1 MAVAVRATGL
11 WKHYPSSAG
20 RLTVLRGVD
29 LVIESAATVAITG
42 ESGSGKSTLLNIVAG
57 LDHFGPGSVRVGSAD
72 LGNLDEAE
80 LARYRRSLGL
90 IFQFHHLLRD
100 FSALDNL
107 LVPTLIRGQRR
118 SHARR
123 RARDLLAAVGL
134 EERAHYFP
142 AELSGGE
149 RQRVA
154 VARALAGDPV
164 LVLADEPTGNLDERN
179 SQVVADLLFD
189 LVRREGA
196 TLVLVTHDPLLA
208 ARADFVYRLA
218 GGVLERVP

>member
-57 LDHFGPGSVRVGSAD
+57 LDHFGPGSVQVGSAD

-218 GGVLERVP
+218 GGVLQRVP

>member
-1 MAVAVRATGL
+1 MAVAVRAAAL
-11 WKHYPSSAG
+11 WKHYPGSAG

-29 LVIESAATVAITG
+29 LAIKPAATVAITG

-57 LDHFGPGSVRVGSAD
+57 LDHFGPGSVHVGNAD
-72 LGNLDEAE
+72 LGTLDEAE

-107 LVPTLIRGQRR
+107 LVPALIRGQRR
-118 SHARR
+118 TEARR

-196 TLVLVTHDPLLA
+196 TLVLVTHDSLLV

-218 GGVLERVP
+218 GGVLQRVP

>member
-20 RLTVLRGVD
+20 RLTVLRGLD
-29 LVIESAATVAITG
+29 LVVEPAATVAITG

-57 LDHFGPGSVRVGSAD
+57 LDHFGPGNVHVGSAD
-72 LGNLDEAE
+72 LGILDEAE

-107 LVPTLIRGQRR
+107 LVPALIRGQRR
-118 SHARR
+118 TQARR

-134 EERAHYFP
+134 EERVHYFP

-154 VARALAGDPV
+154 VARALAGAPA
-164 LVLADEPTGNLDERN
+164 LVLADEPTG
-179 SQVVADLLFD
+179 
-189 LVRREGA
+189 
-196 TLVLVTHDPLLA
+196 
-208 ARADFVYRLA
+208 
-218 GGVLERVP
+218 

>member
-29 LVIESAATVAITG
+29 LVIEPAATVAITG

-57 LDHFGPGSVRVGSAD
+57 LDRFGPGSVHVGSAD
-72 LGNLDEAE
+72 LGTLDEAE

-208 ARADFVYRLA
+208 ARADFAYRLA
-218 GGVLERVP
+218 AGVLQRVP

>member
-1 MAVAVRATGL
+1 VPVAVQVTGL
-11 WKHYPSSAG
+11 WKHYAGSAG
-20 RLTVLRGVD
+20 RLTVLRGLD
-29 LVIESAATVAITG
+29 LVIEPAATVAVTG

-57 LDHFGPGSVRVGSAD
+57 LDSFGPGSVRVGSAD
-72 LGNLDEAE
+72 LATLDEAE

-107 LVPTLIRGQRR
+107 LVPALIRGQRR
-118 SHARR
+118 TRARR

-134 EERAHYFP
+134 DDRAHYFP

-154 VARALAGDPV
+154 VARALAGDPM

-189 LVRREGA
+189 LVRREGT

-208 ARADFVYRLA
+208 ARADLVYRLA
-218 GGVLERVP
+218 GGVLQQVP